1 MQEREELK
9 KSVAELA
16 IESAKAGN
24 AADVEK
30 YVRQLDGENNFSMG
44 IMADMISLLLTYVG
58 KEFGEEKVRDAWL
71 FACERFWKPV
81 VENFKNMTHDQV
93 IEAFA
98 ALHRGLG
105 SEFYV
110 EQDDE
115 KATIYITGCGTAG
128 KLMKDGKYE
137 NTDRHPHDGGLIQE
151 AKPWSC
157 NKKGMPYYC
166 VHAPVM
172 YQILP
177 KKWGWDAIEYDWGR
191 QYDDEGNQVNDP
203 CKVTIHKKK

>member
-1 MQEREELK
+1 MQERIELK
-9 KSVAELA
+9 ESVLEKV
-16 IESAKAGN
+16 IESAKQGN

-30 YVRQLDGENNFSMG
+30 YARQLDGENSFSMG
-44 IMADMISLLLTYVG
+44 IMADMINLLLTYMG

-71 FACERFWKPV
+71 FAAERFWKPAV
-81 VENFKNMTHDQV
+81 DNFKTMSHDQV

-105 SEFYV
+105 SEFRV
-110 EQDDE
+110 EQDDD
-115 KATIYITGCGTAG
+115 KATISITGCGTAG

-137 NTDRHPHDGGLIQE
+137 NTDRHPHDGGLTQE
-151 AKPWSC
+151 PHSWSC

-177 KKWGWDAIEYDWGR
+177 KKWGWDEIEYDWGR
-191 QYDDEGNQVNDP
+191 QFDDDGNPVNEP